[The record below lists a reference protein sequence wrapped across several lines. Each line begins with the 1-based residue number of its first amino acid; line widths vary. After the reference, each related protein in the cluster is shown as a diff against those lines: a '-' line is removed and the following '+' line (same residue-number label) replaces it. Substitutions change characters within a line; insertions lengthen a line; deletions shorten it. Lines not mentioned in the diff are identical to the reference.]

1 MHGGVVMLTCQSPY
15 TGSAIIHG
23 PYRYRLTRSWGGD
36 PGKLVWIML
45 NPSVADAVADDPT
58 IRRVRGFSETWGFG
72 GFTVVNLFAEIQTNP
87 GMMGMT
93 CDPVG
98 PENDD
103 YISRAAQGAE
113 RIVCAWG
120 AGLRPEHAARP
131 KGVLGM
137 LLGAPLHCLGT
148 TKEGHPR
155 HPLYVRGDQ
164 GFVPFG
170 LAGKREGKE

>member
-1 MHGGVVMLTCQSPY
+1 MPSYDITHCAGT
-15 TGSAIIHG
+15 SA
-23 PYRYRLTRSWGGD
+23 
-36 PGKLVWIML
+36 
-45 NPSVADAVADDPT
+45 PT
-58 IRRVRGFSETWGFG
+58 IRRVRVFSKLWGFG

-87 GMMGMT
+87 AMMGMT

-103 YISRAAQGAE
+103 FIAQAAQGAK

-120 AGLRPEHAARP
+120 AGCPWQYRP
-131 KGVLGM
+131 KAVLGM

-148 TKEGHPR
+148 TKDGHPR

-164 GFVPFG
+164 SLVPFG
-170 LAGKREGKE
+170 PAGREGE